1 MNMAKTILVID
12 DDRKFSLGLVAVLRR
27 EGFQVLSAGNGVE
40 GMAAIRAARP
50 DIILCDI
57 MMPPPNG
64 IQLKKDISIDPVSR
78 QIPFLFLTAR
88 TAQVDKLAGLQ
99 SGADDYITKPFDVNE
114 LLARIQSVLRR
125 DEQGHQRGI
134 QESIADLDKL
144 RSNISTNLSH
154 EMRTPLTVILSTLEL
169 ILKEKFSR
177 DNVELDNYL
186 NKANSSAYRL
196 KFLVEDLEMLYDL
209 DQSNL
214 PFLAQR
220 IDINFNLKTPIGLTL
235 QTWES
240 KKLDVQILIDRETII
255 YAPREKFAH
264 VVCHLVDNACKFSSE
279 KGKVIIKVGSDD
291 VGGCVIEVENE
302 GLPIPVELREK
313 VFDRYFQISQ
323 GETREFGGL
332 GVGLTIARGYARA
345 WGGDVRILDKDNG
358 CCVQMVLPPY
368 KLD

>member
-1 MNMAKTILVID
+1 MSKTILVID

-40 GMAAIRAARP
+40 GLAAIKSAKP

-64 IQLKKDISIDPVSR
+64 IQLKKDLSTDPYLK

-125 DEQGHQRGI
+125 DEHGHQRGI

-169 ILKEKFSR
+169 ILKEKFSK
-177 DNVELDNYL
+177 DNAELDNYL
-186 NKANSSAYRL
+186 TKANSSAYRL

-209 DQSNL
+209 DQGIM
-214 PFLAQR
+214 PFLPQR
-220 IDINFNLKTPIGLTL
+220 IDTNFHLKNPINLVL
-235 QTWES
+235 QSWES
-240 KKLDVQILIDRETII
+240 KKLDVHLQIDRETVI
-255 YAPREKFAH
+255 YAPREKFGH
-264 VVCHLVDNACKFSSE
+264 VIAHLVDNACKFSPDH
-279 KGKVIIKVGSDD
+279 GVIKIEIQPDSFGGTVID
-291 VGGCVIEVENE
+291 VIDE
-302 GLPIPVELREK
+302 GRGIPLDMREK
-313 VFDRYFQISQ
+313 VFERYFQISQ

-332 GVGLTIARGYARA
+332 GVGLTIARAYAQA
-345 WGGDVRILDKDNG
+345 WGGDVKILNPEKG
-358 CCVQMVLPPY
+358 CHVQMVIPPY
-368 KLD
+368 ETE